1 MQRLLND
8 EWFFAKLPLGSTLKE
23 AREAAFV
30 PVDLPHDFLIGNT
43 DDLYESCD
51 GWYRRTLTVPEE
63 ALGLVWL
70 LRFDGVYMDCD
81 VLVNDQVVCSH
92 AYGYTAFDAV
102 LTPALQAGENSVLV
116 HIRHQSPNSR
126 WYSGAGIF
134 RDVTLHVLPR
144 RHMPLDGVYVHSE
157 RQGDAWKLHVSVEV
171 VGGAGRAPE
180 VQLFDEAGDV
190 RFASAQPSGAFAED
204 TPDCWCCTLTVDG
217 KDARLWSPDC
227 PSLYTLQVKLDGQT
241 ITQRVGLREVTFD
254 PERGLFVNGAPVKLH
269 GVCLHHDLGALGA
282 AFHEKAARRQLR
294 AMQEMGANALR
305 TTHNP
310 PAHQLLDLCDEMGIL
325 VIDEFLDM
333 WEGAKTPYDY
343 ARFFPAHVA
352 EDAASWVRR
361 DRNHPCVILWS
372 IGNEILDTHASPRGA
387 EVTAMLRGF
396 VEQHD
401 PCGNARAT
409 IGSNYMPWQGAQN
422 CADIL
427 KLAGYNYGEKYYE
440 EHHAAHP
447 DWVIY
452 GSETASSLSSRGIY
466 RFPID
471 TNILSDEDLQCS
483 ALGNSTS
490 SWGCRDLRKMIVD
503 DLNTPYSM
511 GQFIWSGIDYIGEPT
526 PYHTRS
532 CYFGHMDTAVFPKDG
547 YYQFKA
553 AWNPA
558 PMAHIGVH
566 WDWNPGE
573 LIDVPVMTN
582 GERCELLLNGRSL
595 GEKQV
600 RALVWQE
607 SLPIWRVPYEPG
619 ELRAIARDA
628 AGKVIAEDVRHS
640 FGSSVR
646 LHLEAEDAGLLADG
660 HDMTF
665 VTVTALDGEGR
676 CVENAV
682 DCVHVSVTG
691 AGRLLG
697 VDNGDS
703 TDRDGYRTTVRHL
716 FSGRLLVMV
725 GALDVPGTV
734 RVEVTSPGL
743 APAVLELPVKAA
755 TPLEGISCLQRIEDA
770 PLRQERWVRRIDM
783 RPLSTTHLDA
793 AHRSVTFAI
802 TTLPEDADPQ
812 ELTFR
817 VTNSAGIASPCAEV
831 TRNADGTVTVTA
843 LGDGAIYLRGTCR
856 NGYPHTR
863 LISQQEIFIEGVGQP
878 YLDPYAFVAG
888 GLYDLHEGEISAGN
902 EQGISFARDGES
914 LVGFTNVDFGPVG
927 SDEITLPI
935 FALNGELYEITVWRG
950 DPRNGGEQVAV
961 LPYQKPSI
969 WNTYQAE
976 TYRLPVRFRGVETI
990 CFTMRVKVH
999 LKGFSFTRQSRA
1011 WVPQSALEADTV
1023 YGDSFTRTGEGI
1035 LSIGNNV
1042 SLVYDGMDFGSAD
1055 TASLTLDGATPLP
1068 ENPVTVLMQND
1079 AGDELRELCSFRQS
1093 GAREEQTFR
1102 IRVLPG
1108 VCKVSFVFLPGSQF
1122 DFYGFRFDK

>member
-8 EWFFAKLPLGSTLKE
+8 AWFFAKLPLGSE
-23 AREAAFV
+23 REDALSADFQ
-30 PVDLPHDFLIGNT
+30 PVDLPHDFLIGNVA
-43 DDLYESCD
+43 DLYENCD
-51 GWYRRTLTVPEE
+51 GWYRRTLEVPAMQPEQ
-63 ALGLVWL
+63 VWL

-81 VLVNDQVVCSH
+81 VLVNGQVVCSH
-92 AYGYTAFDAV
+92 PYGYTAFDAN
-102 LTPALQAGENSVLV
+102 LTPALHAGKNEVMV

-126 WYSGAGIF
+126 WYSGAGIY
-134 RDVTLHVLPR
+134 RDVNLYVLPA

-157 RQGDAWKLHVSVEV
+157 RVAGEWRIHVETEV
-171 VGGAGRAPE
+171 VGGSGAGLE
-180 VQLFDEAGDV
+180 VLLLDEAGQ
-190 RFASAQPSGAFAED
+190 AAFAHG
-204 TPDCWCCTLTVDG
+204 TPEGPEQTVSRCTL
-217 KDARLWSPDC
+217 KIPEQEARCWSPEH
-227 PSLYTLQVKLDGQT
+227 PQLYTLQVKLGEQT
-241 ITQRVGLREVTFD
+241 ITQRIGLREVRFD
-254 PERGLFVNGAPVKLH
+254 PEQGLLINGKNVKMH

-294 AMQEMGANALR
+294 EMQRMGVNALR
-305 TTHNP
+305 TSHNP
-310 PAHQLLDLCDEMGIL
+310 PARQMLDLCDEMGIL

-343 ARFFPAHVA
+343 ARFFPEHVR

-361 DRNHPCVILWS
+361 DRNHACVILWS

-387 EVTAMLRGF
+387 EVTALLKSLT
-396 VEQHD
+396 EQHD

-466 RFPID
+466 RFPMD

-483 ALGNSTS
+483 SLGNSTS

-532 CYFGHMDTAVFPKDG
+532 CYFGHMDTAVFPKEG
-547 YYQFKA
+547 FYQFKA
-553 AWNPA
+553 AWNEEN
-558 PMAHIGVH
+558 MVHIGVS
-566 WDWNPGE
+566 WDWNKGQ

-582 GERCELLLNGRSL
+582 GASCELLLNGRSL
-595 GEKQV
+595 GVKPV
-600 RALVWQE
+600 SLTVWQE
-607 SLPIWRVPYEPG
+607 SLPVWQVPYEPG
-619 ELRAIARDA
+619 NLCARAYDA
-628 AGKVIAEDVRHS
+628 QGNLIAEDCVRS
-640 FGSSVR
+640 FGDSVS
-646 LHLEAEDAGLLADG
+646 LHLEAEDAKLLADG

-665 VTVTALDGEGR
+665 VTVTAQDAAGNT
-676 CVENAV
+676 VENAV
-682 DCVHVSVTG
+682 DCIHVSVTG

-703 TDRDGYRTTVRHL
+703 TDRDGYKTTVRRL
-716 FSGRLLVMV
+716 FSGKLLAMV
-725 GALDVPGTV
+725 GALDAPGTV

-743 APAVLELPVKAA
+743 EMAMLEIPVVPAARQP
-755 TPLEGISCLQRIEDA
+755 GRSCIERIAEA
-770 PLRQERWVRRIDM
+770 EMSAEKWVRRIDM
-783 RPLSTTHLDA
+783 RPLTTTHLDA
-793 AHRSVTFAI
+793 EHRSVTFAI
-802 TTLPEDADPQ
+802 SVLPKDADPQ

-817 VTNSAGIASPCAEV
+817 ITNSAGIASPCADV
-831 TRNADGTVTVTA
+831 VRNADGTVTVTA
-843 LGDGAIYLRGTCR
+843 KGDGTVYLRGTCR

-863 LISQQEIFIEGVGQP
+863 VISQQEIFIEGIGQP
-878 YLDPYAFVAG
+878 YLNPYGFVAG

-914 LVGFTNVDFGPVG
+914 MAGFTNVDFGPVG

-935 FALNGELYEITVWRG
+935 FALNGEKYEITVWRG
-950 DPRNGGEQVAV
+950 DPRQGGEKVAV

-976 TYRLPVRFRGVETI
+976 TYHLPVRFRGVQTI
-990 CFTMRVKVH
+990 CFSMKVKVH
-999 LKGFSFTRQSRA
+999 LKGFVFTKQSRA
-1011 WVPQSALEADTV
+1011 WVPQSTLEADTV
-1023 YGDSFTRTGEGI
+1023 YGDSFRRTAEGI

-1042 SLVYDGMDFGSAD
+1042 SLVYENMDFGDAVSVR
-1055 TASLTLDGATPLP
+1055 LTLDGATPLP
-1068 ENPVTVLMQND
+1068 ENPVTVRMQNEE
-1079 AGDELRELCSFRQS
+1079 GEELQELCSFQG
-1093 GAREEQTFR
+1093 GAVRGEQTFS
-1102 IRVLPG
+1102 IRVLSG
-1108 VCKVSFVFLPGSQF
+1108 ICRVSFVFLPGSQF
-1122 DFYGFRFDK
+1122 DFYGFRFER

>member
-8 EWFFAKLPLGSTLKE
+8 AWTFVKLPLGSS
-23 AREAAFV
+23 REDALAAGFE
-30 PVDLPHDFLIGNT
+30 PVDLPHDFLIGNVA
-43 DDLYESCD
+43 DLYENCD
-51 GWYRRTLTVPEE
+51 GWYRRTLDVPAMWTEQ
-63 ALGLVWL
+63 VCL

-81 VLVNDQVVCSH
+81 VLVNGQVVCSH
-92 AYGYTAFDAV
+92 AYGYTAFDAN
-102 LTPALQAGENSVLV
+102 LTPAIHAGENEVMV

-134 RDVTLHVLPR
+134 RDVTLCVGERNHIDPNSVYIHS
-144 RHMPLDGVYVHSE
+144 RHLN
-157 RQGDAWKLHVSVEV
+157 
-171 VGGAGRAPE
+171 
-180 VQLFDEAGDV
+180 DEAQWEIWVDIDDSFTGNVKLRVLNQDGRPV
-190 RFASAQPSGAFAED
+190 LIAHDSCDCASASHGYDHVFHL
-204 TPDCWCCTLTVDG
+204 PDAV
-217 KDARLWSPDC
+217 ARRWNLDDPF
-227 PSLYTLQVKLDGQT
+227 LYTLEVTLGEQM
-241 ITQRVGLREVTFD
+241 ITHRFGLREVEMNPDT
-254 PERGLFVNGAPVKLH
+254 GLYVNGRPIKLH

-282 AFHEKAARRQLR
+282 AFHEKAARRQLK
-294 AMQEMGANALR
+294 AMKDMGVNALR
-305 TTHNP
+305 TSHNP
-310 PAHQLLDLCDEMGIL
+310 PASKMLDLCDEMGIL
-325 VIDEFLDM
+325 VIDELLDM
-333 WEGAKTPYDY
+333 WEGAKTTYDY
-343 ARFFPAHVA
+343 ARFFDEHID
-352 EDAASWVRR
+352 EDVKSWVCR
-361 DRNHPCVILWS
+361 DRNHPCVIMWS
-372 IGNEILDTHASPRGA
+372 IGNEIYDTHVSSRGQ
-387 EVTAMLRGF
+387 EVTNLLKSL
-396 VEQHD
+396 VEEYD
-401 PCGNARAT
+401 PNGNAIPT
-409 IGSNYMPWQGAQN
+409 IGSNYMPWEGAQK

-427 KLAGYNYGEKYYE
+427 KIAGYNYAEKYYD

-547 YYQFKA
+547 FYQFKA
-553 AWNPA
+553 AWNKEK
-558 PMAHIGVH
+558 MVHIGVY
-566 WDWNPGE
+566 WDWNEGQ

-582 GERCELLLNGRSL
+582 GAFCELLLNGRSL
-595 GEKQV
+595 GVKQV
-600 RALVWQE
+600 SMKNWQE
-607 SLPIWRVPYEPG
+607 SLPTWRVPYEAG
-619 ELRAIARDA
+619 DLCARAYDVEGRL
-628 AGKVIAEDVRHS
+628 IAEDHARS
-640 FGSSVR
+640 FGDSAS
-646 LHLEAEDAGLLADG
+646 LHLEAEDAQLLADG

-665 VTVTALDGEGR
+665 MTVTARDASGNP
-676 CVENAV
+676 VENAA
-682 DCVHVSVTG
+682 DCIHVSVTG

-703 TDRDGYRTTVRHL
+703 TDKDGYKTNVRRL
-716 FSGRLLVMV
+716 FSGKLLIMI
-725 GALDVPGTV
+725 GALDAPGTV

-743 APAVLELPVKAA
+743 KAA
-755 TPLEGISCLQRIEDA
+755 TLEIPVVTASKRPGISCGERIA
-770 PLRQERWVRRIDM
+770 ERDVSREKWVRRIDM
-783 RPLSTTHLDA
+783 RPLSTTHLNA
-793 AHRSVTFAI
+793 ENRSVTFAI
-802 TTLPEDADPQ
+802 SVLPEDADPQ

-817 VTNSAGIASPCAEV
+817 ITNNAGIASPCADV

-843 LGDGAIYLRGTCR
+843 KGDGAVYLRGTCR

-863 LISQQEIFIEGVGQP
+863 VISQQEIFIEGIGQP
-878 YLDPYAFVAG
+878 YLNPYELVAG

-914 LVGFTNVDFGPVG
+914 MAGFTNVDFGLVG

-935 FALNGELYEITVWRG
+935 FALNGEKYEITVWRG
-950 DPRNGGEQVAV
+950 DPRHGGEKVAV

-990 CFTMRVKVH
+990 CFSMRVKVH
-999 LKGFSFTRQSRA
+999 LKGFSFTKQSRA

-1023 YGDSFTRTGEGI
+1023 YGDSFTRTADGI
-1035 LSIGNNV
+1035 VNIGNNV
-1042 SLVYDGMDFGSAD
+1042 SLVYENMDFGNITSVR
-1055 TASLTLDGATPLP
+1055 LTLDGTTFLP
-1068 ENPVTVLMQND
+1068 ENPVTIRMQNE
-1079 AGDELRELCSFRQS
+1079 AGNELQELCNFKG
-1093 GAREEQTFR
+1093 GAARGEQTFS

-1108 VCKVSFVFLPGSQF
+1108 ICKVSFVFLPGSQF
-1122 DFYGFRFDK
+1122 DFYGFRFEK